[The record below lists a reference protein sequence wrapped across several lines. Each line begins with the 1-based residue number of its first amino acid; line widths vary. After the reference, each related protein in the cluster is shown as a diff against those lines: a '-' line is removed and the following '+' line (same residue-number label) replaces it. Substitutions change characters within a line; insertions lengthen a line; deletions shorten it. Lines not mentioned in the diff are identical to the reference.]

1 MNSCSKDSVWS
12 VYVAMFRQ
20 YAEHGK
26 GRALSL
32 QWILVATVL
41 SFGNSSGK
49 FKKREEA
56 QTLKG
61 SVLYSMN
68 ALETMIQNIQQKGP
82 RDNITSKRL
91 MSLSDPDR
99 FRIHIQLR
107 ISFSQNYSKIFNL
120 SFFTSHFISHSWSTT
135 TPFVILKIWKRLQII
150 YKGLSVSSTIT
161 DHLWWWTLFL
171 LPTWSFIYFPAQR
184 CLACF
189 WWDQYVGWKCLLKH
203 IQHSVTMMVCNTAES
218 HDGCF
223 FLRYSTWM
231 LDMCCQF

>member
-135 TPFVILKIWKRLQII
+135 TPLVILKIWKRLQII
-150 YKGLSVSSTIT
+150 KVSQFPPQSLIIFG
-161 DHLWWWTLFL
+161 DEHCFSFL
-171 LPTWSFIYFPAQR
+171 HGHSFISLPSDVW
-184 CLACF
+184 L
-189 WWDQYVGWKCLLKH
+189 VSGGT
-203 IQHSVTMMVCNTAES
+203 SM
-218 HDGCF
+218 
-223 FLRYSTWM
+223 
-231 LDMCCQF
+231 